1 MAMSRAKARLR
12 SRMHS
17 FLGQEEVAQ
26 RLNRQLRRIE
36 ELEREAARVAPQLAA
51 LEARVESLR
60 ETVERGFLPT
70 PRVNGTVVADPEIR
84 TVWEEM
90 RRQQEQVRARISA
103 AARFEERLRRVED
116 SLEQDGRL

>member
-26 RLNRQLRRIE
+26 RLDRQLRRIE

-60 ETVERGFLPT
+60 ETVERGVLPA

-116 SLEQDGRL
+116 ALDR